1 MKKSRKNSKI
11 IKRTQLKT
19 RNLKKLETHQIGLN
33 QILKPIIFFII
44 SFALE
49 IVGFAIFKFQTSSGS
64 TQILPQYIL
73 FDIGFW
79 LVICGLILCT
89 HKNWISNLI
98 FYFSLFVEVALF
110 ITNATLKSGFGYLFT
125 FDMLELLLEMTSS
138 LDSSFLDLKII
149 IFAVIGLA
157 IFISMPLL
165 IDKFCKNKKI
175 TLKKVS
181 RSIFCLL
188 FFLISS
194 TVGIGCYTAQ
204 TALLKTSSAQKEISD
219 DSYLYTNQQI
229 TDLAYQKFGSC
240 GFYFKNLIN
249 TLFPNNTSSKKERN
263 ELLEKYK
270 SSVKTLDKTASLYG
284 DNLIVIMLES
294 FEWFAIDPYNTP
306 NLWALKT
313 GQASENISNQ
323 AMVFTN
329 YNSNN
334 KTNVSENLLMLG
346 FMPSVCN
353 FNTKSNKEY
362 ATKYS
367 LPNLLKQEGYTTSY
381 FHNWDPNFYA
391 RGTTNKNLGF
401 ENVYTIDDFENENKS
416 TKFNYYNLETDF
428 ANQFM
433 DKIAPTDGKPF
444 MSFYTTVSSH
454 GLYNVINPKFEKYYK
469 TYDKNLTNMKQWFF
483 DNGYHYPNSED
494 MQSVLKHYKS
504 AMMDADEMIG
514 NIFKHLKENSLLENT
529 NVVIYS
535 DHQSFYHDLT
545 NEIKSTVK
553 SDYTSQESYVVP
565 LMIYS
570 ESLSA
575 STINSFCSPYDLYPT
590 LCEMYGLPYN
600 TINAQGK
607 DMLSSEISETIYF
620 SHLTGIYSPTCYSK
634 NMQYIHKYKNTTDAD
649 MQNFKNRVCKFFEK
663 QRILNTI
670 YNSHLSY

>member
-1 MKKSRKNSKI
+1 MKKTKKNSKI
-11 IKRTQLKT
+11 TKRNQLKT
-19 RNLKKLETHQIGLN
+19 RNLKKLEKHQLGLN
-33 QILKPIIFFII
+33 QILKPIIFFVISFVLEII
-44 SFALE
+44 SFAILK
-49 IVGFAIFKFQTSSGS
+49 FKTSSGS

-79 LVICGLILCT
+79 LIICGFILCT

-98 FYFSLFVEVALF
+98 FYLSLFIEIALF
-110 ITNATLKSGFGYLFT
+110 ITNTTLKSGFGYLFT
-125 FDMLELLLEMTSS
+125 FDMLDLLLEMTSS
-138 LDSSFLDLKII
+138 LDSSFLDFKII
-149 IFAVIGLA
+149 VFALFG
-157 IFISMPLL
+157 FITFIATPIL
-165 IDKFCKNKKI
+165 IDHFFENKKY
-175 TLKKVS
+175 TLKKAS

-188 FFLISS
+188 FFLITS
-194 TVGIGCYTAQ
+194 TIGIGCYTSQ
-204 TALLKTSSAQKEISD
+204 TALLKTSNAQKEILD
-219 DSYLYTNQQI
+219 DKYLYQNQQI

-249 TLFPNNTSSKKERN
+249 TLFPNNTSSKQERN
-263 ELLEKYK
+263 KNLETYQ
-270 SSVKTLDKTASLYG
+270 SSVKPLDKTASLYG

-306 NLWALKT
+306 NLWTLKT
-313 GQASENISNQ
+313 GADHETISKQ
-323 AMVFTN
+323 AMIFTN

-346 FMPSVCN
+346 YMPSVCN
-353 FNTKSNKEY
+353 FNTKSSNEY
-362 ATKYS
+362 STKYS

-381 FHNWDPNFYA
+381 FHNWDPDFYT
-391 RGTTNKNLGF
+391 RGTSNKNLGF
-401 ENVYTIDDFENENKS
+401 DNVYTINDFESETKS

-433 DKIAPTDGKPF
+433 NKIAPTDGKPF

-454 GLYNVINPKFEKYYK
+454 GLYNVTNPKFEKYYQ
-469 TYDKNLTNMKQWFF
+469 TYDKNLVNMKQWFI
-483 DNGYHYPNSED
+483 DNNYHYPTGSD
-494 MQSVLKHYKS
+494 MQEILKHYK
-504 AMMDADEMIG
+504 AAIMDADEMIG

-535 DHQSFYHDLT
+535 DHHSFYHNLT

-553 SDYTSQESYVVP
+553 SDYSSQESYVVP

-570 ESLSA
+570 ENLSP

-620 SHLTGIYSPTCYSK
+620 SHLTGIYSPTCYSQ
-634 NMQYIHKYKNTTDAD
+634 NMLYIHKYKDTTDAD
-649 MQNFKNRVCKFFEK
+649 VQNFKNQVCKFFEK

-670 YNSHLSY
+670 YHSHLTY